1 MLTLTD
7 IKNITFRKASIG
19 GYRSDEVDD
28 FIDSVIASYEVLL
41 RETEQQKEKLE
52 SAMEKIETYRSR
64 EENISA
70 ALMNA
75 QHQADL
81 VVREAEHRSEA
92 MLQDAEQKA
101 EHILAQA
108 KNKIEEEDMSLQSLK
123 KEIASFKS
131 KLMSLYKEHLMLI
144 DALPGEEKDSDQ
156 SPVQEDR
163 TPQPEKEISPQE
175 ESVESITKGQSF
187 KNQEEESPV
196 ISSTEETV
204 LGGQDMSAKVETDSV
219 QENAAPS
226 AFFEAADF
234 VASPNVPADA
244 PQHVLSDRDAS
255 QQEEEIHGF
264 TVDLTAFESITDE
277 TFHEPVESPR
287 FGALKFGDDYDINKD
302 DEMKTPFAKFKRR
315 K

>member
-1 MLTLTD
+1 
-7 IKNITFRKASIG
+7 
-19 GYRSDEVDD
+19 
-28 FIDSVIASYEVLL
+28 
-41 RETEQQKEKLE
+41 
-52 SAMEKIETYRSR
+52 MEKIETYRSR

-156 SPVQEDR
+156 PPVQEDR

-175 ESVESITKGQSF
+175 EAVESITKGQSSE
-187 KNQEEESPV
+187 NQEEVSPV

-204 LGGQDMSAKVETDSV
+204 LGGEDMLQRWK
-219 QENAAPS
+219 QILFRRMPLLPLFLRQLILLRLLMCRQMLPS
-226 AFFEAADF
+226 THCLI
-234 VASPNVPADA
+234 VMPLN
-244 PQHVLSDRDAS
+244 
-255 QQEEEIHGF
+255 
-264 TVDLTAFESITDE
+264 
-277 TFHEPVESPR
+277 
-287 FGALKFGDDYDINKD
+287 
-302 DEMKTPFAKFKRR
+302 RR
-315 K
+315 KRFMGLLLI

>member
-41 RETEQQKEKLE
+41 RETEQQKQKLE

-108 KNKIEEEDMSLQSLK
+108 KNKIEEEDISLQSLK

-156 SPVQEDR
+156 PPVQEDR
-163 TPQPEKEISPQE
+163 TPQPEK
-175 ESVESITKGQSF
+175 
-187 KNQEEESPV
+187 
-196 ISSTEETV
+196 
-204 LGGQDMSAKVETDSV
+204 
-219 QENAAPS
+219 
-226 AFFEAADF
+226 
-234 VASPNVPADA
+234 
-244 PQHVLSDRDAS
+244 
-255 QQEEEIHGF
+255 
-264 TVDLTAFESITDE
+264 
-277 TFHEPVESPR
+277 
-287 FGALKFGDDYDINKD
+287 KFL
-302 DEMKTPFAKFKRR
+302 RR
-315 K
+315 KKLWNL